1 MQVCSALG
9 ADMYD
14 CVYPTRTARFGTA
27 LVPEGV
33 LKLKG
38 NNMANDNRPIDPECD
53 CMVCKKYSRAFLH
66 HLVTKEPSAALLVT
80 YHNIRHMMNL
90 SRNIHNA
97 ILDGSFPVFVNNFL
111 RRQFPKGSIP
121 TWVREALDAAGV
133 DLEM

>member
-1 MQVCSALG
+1 
-9 ADMYD
+9 MYD

-38 NNMANDNRPIDPECD
+38 NNMVNDDRPIDPDCD
-53 CMVCKKYSRAFLH
+53 CMACKKYTRGYLH

-90 SRNIHNA
+90 GRNLRQSI
-97 ILDGSFPVFVNNFL
+97 IDGTFEEFVNAFL
-111 RRQFPKGSIP
+111 KRQFPDGNVP
-121 TWVREALDAAGV
+121 LWVREALEEADIDISSV
-133 DLEM
+133 VKLQK